1 MPLIVTASP
10 TAPEVGDKP
19 VMPGTTVKP
28 CELLAAPRTVTMTG
42 PLVAVAGTGA
52 TMLVL
57 LQLAGV
63 AVTPLKVTV
72 LVPWVSPKFEPVI
85 VIAVPTGALTDERLL
100 IAGGT
105 YESVAP
111 SKVTLAPLT

>member
-1 MPLIVTASP
+1 MPLIVTASA

-57 LQLAGV
+57 LQLVGV
-63 AVTPLKVTV
+63 AMTPLKVML
-72 LVPWVSPKFEPVI
+72 LVPCVGPKLDPVM
-85 VIAVPTGALTDERLL
+85 VIAVPTAALFDDKLL
-100 IAGGT
+100 IVGGT
-105 YESVAP
+105 YESVAA
-111 SKVTLAPLT
+111 SNVTLAPLT